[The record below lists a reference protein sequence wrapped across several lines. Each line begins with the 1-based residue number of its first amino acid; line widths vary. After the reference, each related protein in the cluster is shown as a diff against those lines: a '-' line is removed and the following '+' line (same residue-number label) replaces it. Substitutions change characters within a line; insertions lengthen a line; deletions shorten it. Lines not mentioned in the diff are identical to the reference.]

1 MASNI
6 RQLRRDAVLEGIVD
20 HFLEHGLGNA
30 SLRALAAA
38 VGTSDRMLLYYFSNK
53 DELMLE
59 VFSRVVERQ
68 AVLLDKILPEGRQ
81 PFEVLLARM
90 WEILKAPDYAPYM
103 RIWYDAL
110 GHASQGEDL
119 YRNLTGRVLDL
130 WFEWFEPHSAAPLKD
145 RRAEIAAV
153 IASACG
159 LVMLR
164 YLGREQ
170 DAMNAAR
177 RLSRAP
183 VAGSSTPARVVSS
196 PVKRAVNRAKKS

>member
-1 MASNI
+1 MTSTI
-6 RQLRRDAVLEGIVD
+6 RQLRRDAVLEGVVD
-20 HFLEHGLGNA
+20 HVLEHGIGNA
-30 SLRALAAA
+30 SLRSLAAA

-68 AVLLDKILPEGRQ
+68 ATLLDKILPSGPQ
-81 PFEVLLARM
+81 SFEVLLARM

-110 GHASQGEDL
+110 GRASQGEDL
-119 YRNLTGRVLDL
+119 YRTLTSRVVDL
-130 WFEWFEPHSAAPLKD
+130 WFEWFEPHSAAPLKS
-145 RRAEIAAV
+145 RREEIAAV

-170 DAMNAAR
+170 DATNAAR
-177 RLSRAP
+177 RLTR
-183 VAGSSTPARVVSS
+183 TPAKASRVELRAISV
-196 PVKRAVNRAKKS
+196 PDKRAAVRSRKK